1 MAVTLSDEEFALLFD
16 FLDREHTIT
25 MDPDFVGET
34 TAIGK
39 QLWDRVQVIG
49 AERGLTP
56 QHKVDPSELFP

>member
-16 FLDREHTIT
+16 FLDREHTVT
-25 MDPDFVGET
+25 FDPDFVGET

-49 AERGLTP
+49 AERGLTA